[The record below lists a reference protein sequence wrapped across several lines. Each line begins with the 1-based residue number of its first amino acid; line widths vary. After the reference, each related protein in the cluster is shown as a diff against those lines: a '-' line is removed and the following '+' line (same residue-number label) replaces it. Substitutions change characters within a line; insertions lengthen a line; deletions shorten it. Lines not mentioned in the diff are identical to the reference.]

1 MIVAEQV
8 RRLSSITPAAYRD
21 RTSSAEF
28 EREPETDKSE
38 FGNEL
43 EQTRAKL
50 AERDTALIRANQWI
64 EYLAERGAEL
74 EQQAARD
81 TPALQ
86 ILTEQA
92 EALAAQ
98 FAAANKRV
106 ADLEGELGAAREGLF
121 VQASENRSLQT
132 SLNFLVSENSRL
144 CGRLTE
150 LEVMIDESNE
160 TRRTETNTP
169 NTYLETALTRARV
182 AEEWLAEVRQG
193 LLTRLEEKRAVEH
206 KVAVDRASARDKTD
220 DEPEQLQ
227 NSLLTKL
234 PAVRV
239 TQSAPTVDFPKIREK
254 IRALDFQ
261 LQCKFNKHAVAEGA
275 RGKPGKDCAELR
287 DKLESDVRRDGR
299 YSEQAEVRYTQA
311 LLATIL
317 VS

>member
-38 FGNEL
+38 FANEL

-74 EQQAARD
+74 EQQVARD
-81 TPALQ
+81 TPGLQ

-98 FAAANKRV
+98 FTAANKRV

-121 VQASENRSLQT
+121 VQESENRSLQT

-150 LEVMIDESNE
+150 LEVMIDEANE
-160 TRRTETNTP
+160 THRTETNTL
-169 NTYLETALTRARV
+169 NTYLEAVLTRALA
-182 AEEWLAEVRQG
+182 AEDLLAEVRQG

-206 KVAVDRASARDKTD
+206 KVVVDRTSARNKTD
-220 DEPEQLQ
+220 DEPEQPQ
-227 NSLLTKL
+227 KSFLTKL

-254 IRALDFQ
+254 IKALDFQ

-275 RGKPGKDCAELR
+275 CGNPGMDCAELR
-287 DKLESDVRRDGR
+287 DKLENDVGRDGK
-299 YSEQAEVRYTQA
+299 YSKQAEVRHTQE